1 VVVTAASGF
10 DLEYAWRGQAAG
22 AERTAGGY
30 YLSAAQAGEAPGR
43 WAGAGAAALGL
54 AEGQQVKRAAY
65 DAVFDQQ
72 HPETGEQMGRRRAA
86 GDSFRAHLAG
96 LLAAEP
102 EATAAR
108 RLELEREAA
117 RRTRQTAP
125 YTDVTVSFSK
135 SISVLHAS
143 IRENARRG
151 RQAGDEER
159 AAWWDGREREFQEV
173 LQAANRAAL
182 AHAETWAGLT
192 RTGNHARRVDGQETG
207 RFEQADLVGLAGPR
221 RGQDECVFLDR
232 QPDPAEV
239 MRAAQQHAMLTRVAH
254 PPPC

>member
-1 VVVTAASGF
+1 VSPRQ
-10 DLEYAWRGQAAG
+10 W
-22 AERTAGGY
+22 
-30 YLSAAQAGEAPGR
+30 
-43 WAGAGAAALGL
+43 LGISP
-54 AEGQQVKRAAY
+54 ANWCIFS
-65 DAVFDQQ
+65 DT
-72 HPETGEQMGRRRAA
+72 P
-86 GDSFRAHLAG
+86 
-96 LLAAEP
+96 
-102 EATAAR
+102 
-108 RLELEREAA
+108 
-117 RRTRQTAP
+117 RTRQTAP